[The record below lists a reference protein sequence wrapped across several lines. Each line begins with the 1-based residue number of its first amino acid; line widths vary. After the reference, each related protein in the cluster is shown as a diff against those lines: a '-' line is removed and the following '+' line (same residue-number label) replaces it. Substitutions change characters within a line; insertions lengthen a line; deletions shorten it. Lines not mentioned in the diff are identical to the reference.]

1 MEGKDLIA
9 RARQGDRDAFAELYA
24 QIYQDLYRFA
34 LYTLR
39 NRHDAED
46 VVADTV
52 MAAYEQIRRLR
63 SEDAFRGWIFKIC
76 SNICKRKLKEY
87 INKTEELPDDLSAY
101 AGDLSEDTQIRA
113 AFARLSEEERFIIS
127 MHIFS
132 GYTSREI
139 GKILH
144 MNDNTVRSKE
154 NRALKKM
161 EQFMAE

>member
-1 MEGKDLIA
+1 MEGKNLIA

-34 LYTLR
+34 LYTLK

-87 INKTEELPDDLSAY
+87 INKTEELPDDLSAS
-101 AGDLSEDTQIRA
+101 AGDFSEDTQVRA

-127 MHIFS
+127 MHIFA